1 MDDDT
6 PAEAS
11 ETMSRAPS
19 RNGPVDLAVGSR
31 RPARRAGAG
40 DALTPE
46 ATR

>member
-11 ETMSRAPS
+11 ETTSRAPS
-19 RNGPVDLAVGSR
+19 RNGLADLAVGSR
-31 RPARRAGAG
+31 RRARRADAEG
-40 DALTPE
+40 ALTPE